1 MNLFLLFLDIDECN
15 SKICT
20 NGLCHN
26 TAGSFSCV
34 CNIGYTGKGCD
45 VLLEMLTNDSEGSSS
60 TLSTPLV
67 SYIVISVASFT
78 FMLGVIMLLYSRH
91 LQHKY
96 RKSKE
101 DPEDV
106 DEIQLDSEHTGNVLN
121 SDVKHHTSGIT
132 CNAIGLNTIVP
143 NSQALATSCQSLP
156 RSAGPCN
163 DMTDNQAYGIVTTPA
178 RIAYEDV
185 QPHLP
190 TTVVPDSSDAHSMT
204 NNNAYGIPQFREIPQ
219 RDD

>member
-1 MNLFLLFLDIDECN
+1 MI
-15 SKICT
+15 
-20 NGLCHN
+20 
-26 TAGSFSCV
+26 
-34 CNIGYTGKGCD
+34 
-45 VLLEMLTNDSEGSSS
+45 
-60 TLSTPLV
+60 
-67 SYIVISVASFT
+67 
-78 FMLGVIMLLYSRH
+78 LYCRH
-91 LQHKY
+91 LQQKY

-106 DEIQLDSEHTGNVLN
+106 DEIPLDAEHMANVLN
-121 SDVKHHTSGIT
+121 SDAKHHTSGST

-163 DMTDNQAYGIVTTPA
+163 DMTDNQAYGIVTTPS
-178 RIAYEDV
+178 RTAYGDV

-190 TTVVPDSSDAHSMT
+190 TAVVPGNSDAHSMT
-204 NNNAYGIPQFREIPQ
+204 NNNEYDIPQFREKSQ

>member
-1 MNLFLLFLDIDECN
+1 
-15 SKICT
+15 
-20 NGLCHN
+20 
-26 TAGSFSCV
+26 
-34 CNIGYTGKGCD
+34 
-45 VLLEMLTNDSEGSSS
+45 
-60 TLSTPLV
+60 
-67 SYIVISVASFT
+67 
-78 FMLGVIMLLYSRH
+78 MLLYSRR
-91 LQHKY
+91 LQQKY

-106 DEIQLDSEHTGNVLN
+106 DEIHLDAKHMANVLN
-121 SDVKHHTSGIT
+121 SDVKHHTSGST
-132 CNAIGLNTIVP
+132 CNAIGLNTIFP

-156 RSAGPCN
+156 KSAGPYN

-190 TTVVPDSSDAHSMT
+190 TTVVPDNSDAHSMT
-204 NNNAYGIPQFREIPQ
+204 NNIAYGIPQFREKPQ